1 MLDQEMTPED
11 LSPELDRV
19 HVDLYEALRQLA
31 NYNAP
36 YEPPILP
43 GEPVTAEV
51 PVALFTSVLRSL
63 PDAAGTVAFVEAVIS
78 AWGPPPEPPPRRA
91 GA

>member
-1 MLDQEMTPED
+1 MLDQDMTPED

-31 NYNAP
+31 NYNTP

-51 PVALFTSVLRSL
+51 PVALFASVLRSL
-63 PDAAGTVAFVEAVIS
+63 PDAAGTGAFVQAVIS
-78 AWGPPPEPPPRRA
+78 AWGPPPVPPPSSA